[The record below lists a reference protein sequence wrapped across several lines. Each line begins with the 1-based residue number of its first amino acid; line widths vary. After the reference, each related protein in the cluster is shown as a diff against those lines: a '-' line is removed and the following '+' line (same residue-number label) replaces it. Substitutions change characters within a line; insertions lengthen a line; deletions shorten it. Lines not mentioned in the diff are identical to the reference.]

1 MTSIQAIVEAVRTPV
16 LTVAAAS
23 SIPFVVDNSPSDD
36 FAGLWARV
44 STTVDSAVP
53 VTERDRY
60 RYSGTLSIALFAPR
74 ATGDLVVANA
84 AELLVNVYRAWRSAS
99 PIVQVVSASITG
111 TSEYAD
117 GYAGRVV
124 RVLWTADVLS

>member
-53 VTERDRY
+53 VLDSDRY
-60 RYSGTLSIALFAPR
+60 RYSGTLTIALFTPR
-74 ATGDLVVANA
+74 ATGDFVVANA
-84 AELLVNVYRAWRSAS
+84 AETLVNVYRAWRSSS
-99 PIVQVVSASITG
+99 PIVQVVSASLAG